1 MHSITGNIIIKRKA
15 GIVMARPQTYNEEM
29 VLDSAMQLFWLKGF
43 SKTSVKDLTKAT
55 KLQPGSIY
63 GAFKN
68 KRNLFLMSLDYY
80 FENLYT
86 SVCTIL
92 RSDEEPLK
100 RIRLFFDNLLSQ
112 KDEDK
117 SLKSCLLV
125 NTLLEIPPDDYE
137 INSRVSSMFAKIE
150 QEFCVVLK
158 LAQQQ
163 GTLVTGGSP
172 ETLAKLLMSGIFGLQ
187 VYNRMKPDHEGLSQI
202 VNNLLANLE
211 KHKLN
216 S

>member
-1 MHSITGNIIIKRKA
+1 
-15 GIVMARPQTYNEEM
+15 MARPQAFNKEI

-43 SKTSVKDLTKAT
+43 TNTSVKDLTEVT

-80 FENLYT
+80 FENLYA
-86 SVCTIL
+86 SASCIL
-92 RSDEEPLK
+92 RSDEAPLK
-100 RIRLFFDNLLSQ
+100 RIRLFFDHLLSQ

-125 NTLLEIPPDDYE
+125 NTLLEIPPDDKE
-137 INSRVSSMFAKIE
+137 INSRVSSMFMKIE
-150 QEFCVVLK
+150 TEFCEVLT

-163 GTLVTGGSP
+163 GVLISGGSP
-172 ETLAKLLMSGIFGLQ
+172 EMLAKMLMSGIFGLQ
-187 VYNRMKPDHEGLSQI
+187 VYNRMKPDHDALVQI
-202 VNNLLANLE
+202 VNNLLANLD
-211 KHKLN
+211 KTQGI
-216 S
+216 

>member
-1 MHSITGNIIIKRKA
+1 
-15 GIVMARPQTYNEEM
+15 MARPQTFNEEM

-43 SKTSVKDLTKAT
+43 ANTSVKDLTKVT

-80 FENLYT
+80 FENLYS
-86 SVCTIL
+86 SVNCIL
-92 RSDEEPLK
+92 NSDEVPLR
-100 RIRLFFDNLLSQ
+100 RIRLFFDHLLSQ

-125 NTLLEIPPDDYE
+125 NTLLEIPPDDSE
-137 INSRVSSMFAKIE
+137 INTRVSDMFTKIE
-150 QEFCVVLK
+150 NEFCNVLK

-163 GTLVTGGSP
+163 GTLITGGRP
-172 ETLAKLLMSGIFGLQ
+172 ETLAKMLMSGIFGLQ
-187 VYNRMKPDHEGLSQI
+187 VYNRMKPDQDALVQI

-211 KHKLN
+211 KHR
-216 S
+216 

>member
-1 MHSITGNIIIKRKA
+1 
-15 GIVMARPQTYNEEM
+15 MARPQTFNEEM
-29 VLDSAMQLFWLKGF
+29 VLDSAMQVFWLKGF
-43 SKTSVKDLTKAT
+43 SNTSVKDLTKVT

-80 FENLYT
+80 FENLYS
-86 SVCTIL
+86 SVNCIL
-92 RSDEEPLK
+92 NSDEEPLK
-100 RIRLFFDNLLSQ
+100 RIRLFFDHLLSQ

-125 NTLLEIPPDDYE
+125 NTLLEIPPDDSE
-137 INSRVSSMFAKIE
+137 INTLESDMFIKIE
-150 QEFCVVLK
+150 NEFCNVLK

-163 GTLVTGGSP
+163 GTLITGGRP
-172 ETLAKLLMSGIFGLQ
+172 ETLAKMLMSGIFGLQ
-187 VYNRMKPDHEGLSQI
+187 VYNRMKPDQDALAQI

-211 KHKLN
+211 KHR
-216 S
+216 

>member
-1 MHSITGNIIIKRKA
+1 
-15 GIVMARPQTYNEEM
+15 MARPQTFNEEM
-29 VLDSAMQLFWLKGF
+29 VLDSAMQLFWLKGY
-43 SKTSVKDLTKAT
+43 SKTSVKDLTKVT

-80 FENLYT
+80 YENLYA
-86 SVCTIL
+86 SVSTIL

-100 RIRLFFDNLLSQ
+100 RIRVFFDNLLSQ

-125 NTLLEIPPDDYE
+125 NTLLEIPPDDSE
-137 INSRVSSMFAKIE
+137 INLRVTSMFTKIE
-150 QEFCVVLK
+150 QEFYEVLK

-163 GTLVTGGSP
+163 GTLIAGGSP
-172 ETLAKLLMSGIFGLQ
+172 ETLAKMLMSGIFGLQ
-187 VYNRMKPDHEGLSQI
+187 VYNRMKPDQEALSQI
-202 VNNLLANLE
+202 VNNLLANIE
-211 KHKLN
+211 KA
-216 S
+216 